1 MEIDAL
7 VWERNGGV
15 DGGRVRTRTWDEFHG
30 LRDDLGIICV
40 PIGAKPWCA
49 RSKLR
54 AISDGMQ
61 TSGFVQLRQREG
73 LGLDAVTVPESSII
87 CDARPASSRPYAPD
101 TERGSGSRKAL
112 FITNSPAKLRHLTSP
127 RLFLFP
133 NKKLLVQ
140 RC

>member
-40 PIGAKPWCA
+40 PIGAKSWCA

-54 AISDGMQ
+54 GSDDGGGRFQ
-61 TSGFVQLRQREG
+61 TVCRHQ
-73 LGLDAVTVPESSII
+73 
-87 CDARPASSRPYAPD
+87 ASCS
-101 TERGSGSRKAL
+101 
-112 FITNSPAKLRHLTSP
+112 
-127 RLFLFP
+127 
-133 NKKLLVQ
+133 
-140 RC
+140 